1 MALNAQTA
9 STEKRMV
16 ETEASDNDVLADGDG
31 DRHFVIALAR
41 GLDVLRCFR
50 SGDMFLA
57 NHEIAERCRLPRST
71 ITRLTYTLTRLGYLY
86 VVPETGKYRLGA
98 AAVALGSA
106 MLVKLD
112 VRQVARPLMQSLAE
126 EVGAMVALATRD
138 RMAMLHLECCRDDSV
153 VTLNMDVGARIPLGT
168 TSMGRAYLAA
178 IPAGERAELM
188 ERIRAFDE
196 GSWPAVKQGV
206 ERALQEYADTGCCS
220 SVDEWLKGVSGI
232 AMPFNPGR
240 GLPLMVVNA
249 GGATQDFPAER
260 LFEEVRPKLIQVVNR
275 IRLELGQIGEYGGM
289 PMGSDDSCIPG

>member
-1 MALNAQTA
+1 MTD
-9 STEKRMV
+9 
-16 ETEASDNDVLADGDG
+16 TEAVDTDALADGDG
-31 DRHFVIALAR
+31 DRHFVTALAR

-50 SGDMFLA
+50 SGDTFLA

-71 ITRLTYTLTRLGYLY
+71 ITRLTYTLTKLGYLY

-112 VRQVARPLMQSLAE
+112 VRQVARPLMQGLAG
-126 EVGAMVALATRD
+126 EVGAMVSLATRD
-138 RMAMLHLECCRDDSV
+138 RMAMLHLECCRDDSI
-153 VTLNMDVGARIPLGT
+153 VTLNLDVGARIPLAT
-168 TSMGRAYLAA
+168 TGMGRAYLAA
-178 IPAGERAELM
+178 IPSGERVELM
-188 ERIRAFDE
+188 ERIRSFDE
-196 GSWPAVKQGV
+196 GAWPTVKQGI
-206 ERALQEYADTGCCS
+206 ERALQEYADSGCCS

-260 LFEEVRPKLIQVVNR
+260 LFQEVRPKLVDVVNR
-275 IRLELGQIGEYGGM
+275 IRLELGQLG
-289 PMGSDDSCIPG
+289 